1 MKYNLNRNLTKNE
14 LKYIRLISK
23 GKKFEL
29 TKDVCRTLDILHMHG
44 FITCSCDME
53 GLSDYE
59 TAELTEK
66 GQSYLEEK
74 TTDNKRYKSNEIKS
88 WIAIFISV
96 CALIVSIIALI
107 QK

>member
-29 TKDVCRTLDILHMHG
+29 AEDVRKTLDILHMHG

-59 TAELTEK
+59 TAEITEK
-66 GQSYLEEK
+66 GISYLEEIA
-74 TTDNKRYKSNEIKS
+74 NEKKISTLNEVRS
-88 WIAIFISV
+88 WIAIIISI
-96 CALIVSIIALI
+96 CALLVSLLR
-107 QK
+107 